1 MDSQVYSYTF
11 NGLDYIIRI
20 NPNIEGFKKDE
31 YAYKHFNSDI
41 VPIPKVVEYG
51 KFNDTHYYCISEK
64 VKGITYEDS
73 PEDVINKLLP
83 DITLIKQTINKID
96 ISNTTGYGT
105 FDSETGNAPY
115 NSWYE
120 YISKVLN
127 KNWEF
132 VKSLDFMDGELINQ
146 ALNTFSNLL
155 EYIPETRCL
164 LHGDFGNN
172 NIMVED
178 GKRFNAV
185 IDWDEAGYGDPL
197 KTVAGAYFWSKWLL
211 CADRV
216 WNYWKEIYKDTPYFD
231 EIITCYSL
239 RSGLN
244 ELYEN
249 AMDIN
254 ELGEKAVKEDYETIH
269 YAHNRIREILNI
281 NKTLKR

>member
-1 MDSQVYSYTF
+1 
-11 NGLDYIIRI
+11 
-20 NPNIEGFKKDE
+20 
-31 YAYKHFNSDI
+31 
-41 VPIPKVVEYG
+41 
-51 KFNDTHYYCISEK
+51 
-64 VKGITYEDS
+64 
-73 PEDVINKLLP
+73 
-83 DITLIKQTINKID
+83 
-96 ISNTTGYGT
+96 
-105 FDSETGNAPY
+105 
-115 NSWYE
+115 
-120 YISKVLN
+120 
-127 KNWEF
+127 
-132 VKSLDFMDGELINQ
+132 
-146 ALNTFSNLL
+146 
-155 EYIPETRCL
+155 
-164 LHGDFGNN
+164 
-172 NIMVED
+172 MVED